1 MNRSALWITLLAA
14 VAGAAALAAGP
25 AGLSAERP
33 GAQAQKGQWVN
44 ISDAL
49 VAKLAEQGAKPGYAG
64 PTAGIAVDRA
74 SGDVFLVINDQGLY
88 RSGDRGATW
97 ARCDEKTVG
106 GRCETGFGIDADP
119 AGKRLAVFVVYG
131 SSALTLDGG
140 ATWIKSKL
148 SHIDA
153 VASDWTDCCSLVALR
168 HESGGTIALS
178 GDGGQTWK
186 DLGKG
191 FKGVGLF
198 DARTLVATKEK
209 EGGIFRSTDG
219 GENWSRVSDLN
230 PSGLAM
236 RTFRGAGYWVS
247 DAGLLVSKD
256 KGATWAVQGAPLKMV
271 QGPYFGKDES
281 HIVVLTKEGFQ
292 ETADGGKTWN
302 VAAPLPPDTTADRMT
317 TCAWDVKA
325 NLFYV
330 SRMTKPAYKFER

>member
-1 MNRSALWITLLAA
+1 MNRSAFWIILLAA
-14 VAGAAALAAGP
+14 AGAAALAAGP

-49 VAKLAEQGAKPGYAG
+49 VAKLAGEGAKPGYAG

-74 SGDVFLVINDQGLY
+74 SGNVFLVINDQGLY

-97 ARCDEKTVG
+97 ARCDDKAVG

-119 AGKRLAVFVVYG
+119 AGSGIALFMVYG
-131 SSALTLDGG
+131 SSAVTLDGG
-140 ATWIKSKL
+140 KTWAKSKL

-153 VASDWTDCCSLVALR
+153 VSAEWPAAKALIAFR

-178 GDGGQTWK
+178 QDGAQTWK

-219 GENWSRVSDLN
+219 GENWSRASDLA

-256 KGATWAVQGAPLKMV
+256 KGATWAVQGSPLKMV

-292 ETADGGKTWN
+292 ETTDGGKTWN
-302 VAAPLPPDTTADRMT
+302 VAASLPPDTTADRMT